1 MADNADSKFF
11 PHHCAIKEKNL
22 LGLENCSDIKATLTT
37 KNIRNIFWG
46 KKLLFKTVRTTSI
59 LMY

>member
-22 LGLENCSDIKATLTT
+22 LGAGEIAQTLRLGLQP
-37 KNIRNIFWG
+37 KI
-46 KKLLFKTVRTTSI
+46 
-59 LMY
+59 